1 MLLRGRGV
9 TTGEEKR
16 PWRFLLEERQGRL
29 TGELQA
35 DGWSGSFKM
44 NAWFEKH
51 AGKEVELGLEGFGR
65 ALLTPKGL
73 RTHETGHHSESSVK
87 VEGSLPLRDGPKV

>member
-9 TTGEEKR
+9 TTGGKKR
-16 PWRFLLEERQGRL
+16 PWRFLLEERQ
-29 TGELQA
+29 
-35 DGWSGSFKM
+35 GWSGSFKM

-51 AGKEVELGLEGFGR
+51 AGKEVELEVEGFGR
-65 ALLTPKGL
+65 VLLTPKGL

-87 VEGSLPLRDGPKV
+87 VEGCLVSRDGPEV